1 MLTFANP
8 AALLALAGLLVP
20 LAIHLWN
27 RRPGRVVPVGAL
39 RWLTPGAN
47 RRMRQLHLTQWP
59 LLLLRLAL
67 LGLLGLAIAGP
78 RWSKPAPPL
87 RPQVLLSPGV
97 LASPA
102 WPLLL
107 PTLDSL
113 RRSGAELRYLGAGF
127 RLLPDSLPQAPAPA
141 VAQQAASEW
150 YWGRAAQAAD
160 SFPNRP
166 LRIYTTAEAKH
177 FRGTRPLL
185 PARVRWQTVPAAADS
200 GAWVQAAV
208 RPVPDSLRLVVG
220 YGSNTRTI
228 FRNYRQAWPAQL
240 PHALPLPGLP
250 AMQLVQQGRRYVVQ
264 PQQPDSAKPATQA
277 NVIVQKPLRVAVYFD
292 ARTHT
297 EDARYARAALR
308 AAASAFPAGMQ
319 LQVSST
325 LPSDS
330 LDWLIWLSNS
340 PAPAAVR
347 AQINQG
353 LNLLQTAGRQA
364 QAVATSFS
372 PGAYATAAQL
382 FRRAVA
388 TPLGARSQVL
398 WRDAAGQPLLVRQP
412 AGRGAEYRLLTRVHP
427 QWSSLP
433 TDGQLPEVLLN
444 LMTPDAHLGAINDFR
459 QLDAAQVLAHASA
472 DTPERNLQPA
482 TRYADLQPWVALAAG
497 LLFGLERLFAR
508 RRTSTAT
515 AA

>member
-1 MLTFANP
+1 MLTFAHP

-67 LGLLGLAIAGP
+67 LGLLPLAVAGP
-78 RWSKPAPPL
+78 RWSQPAPPL
-87 RPQVLLSPGV
+87 RPQVLLSPSV

-102 WPLLL
+102 WPVLL

-127 RLLPDSLPQAPAPA
+127 RLLPDSLPQAATA
-141 VAQQAASEW
+141 VTDQQPSSEW
-150 YWGRAAQAAD
+150 YWARAAQAAN

-166 LRIYTTAEAKH
+166 LRIYTTAETRH

-200 GAWVQAAV
+200 GEWLQAAV
-208 RPVPDSLRLVVG
+208 RPTPDSLRLVIG
-220 YGSNTRTI
+220 YGSGARTTY
-228 FRNYRQAWPAQL
+228 RNYRQAWPAQL
-240 PHALPLPGLP
+240 PHTLTVPELP
-250 AMQLVQQGRRYVVQ
+250 ALQLVKQGKQLVVKPEQADSTKPSSQPNVLVQQ
-264 PQQPDSAKPATQA
+264 
-277 NVIVQKPLRVAVYFD
+277 PLRVAVYFD
-292 ARTHT
+292 AKTHA
-297 EDARYARAALR
+297 EDARYVRAALR
-308 AAASAFPAGMQ
+308 AAASAFPAGLQ

-325 LPSDS
+325 PPTDS

-347 AQINQG
+347 EQVKHG
-353 LNLLQTAGRQA
+353 LNLLKTAGPQA
-364 QAVATSFS
+364 QAVTTSFS
-372 PGAYATAAQL
+372 PSPYATAAQL
-382 FRRAVA
+382 FRRAA
-388 TPLGARSQVL
+388 TTSLGAQSQVL
-398 WRDAAGQPLLVRQP
+398 WQDAAGQPLLVRQP
-412 AGRGAEYRLLTRVHP
+412 IGRGAEYSLRTRVHP

-444 LMTPDAHLGAINDFR
+444 LLAPDTHLGAATDYR
-459 QLDAAQVLAHASA
+459 QLDAAQVLASAPA
-472 DTPERNLQPA
+472 DTPAKSLRPT
-482 TRYADLQPWVALAAG
+482 TRHADLQPWVALAAG
-497 LLFGLERLFAR
+497 LLFGLERLVAR

-515 AA
+515 AT

>member
-67 LGLLGLAIAGP
+67 LGLLALAIAGP

-87 RPQVLLSPGV
+87 RPQVLLSPSV

-102 WPLLL
+102 WPVLL

-127 RLLPDSLPQAPAPA
+127 RLLPDSLLQAATAVTDPQA
-141 VAQQAASEW
+141 STKW
-150 YWGRAAQAAD
+150 YWARAAQAAD

-166 LRIYTTAEAKH
+166 LRIYTTAEARH

-185 PARVRWQTVPAAADS
+185 PTRVRWQTVPAAADS
-200 GAWVQAAV
+200 GAWLQAAV
-208 RPVPDSLRLVVG
+208 RPTPDSLRLVIG
-220 YGSNTRTI
+220 YGNGARTTY
-228 FRNYRQAWPAQL
+228 RNYRQAWPTQL
-240 PHALPLPGLP
+240 PHALTLPNLPPL
-250 AMQLVQQGRRYVVQ
+250 QLVQHGQQLVIQ
-264 PQQPDSAKPATQA
+264 PQQPDSAQPSSQP
-277 NVIVQKPLRVAVYFD
+277 IVVQQPLRVAVYFD
-292 ARTHT
+292 AKTHA
-297 EDARYARAALR
+297 EDARYVRAALR
-308 AAASAFPAGMQ
+308 AAASAFPAGLQ
-319 LQVSST
+319 LRVSST
-325 LPSDS
+325 PPTDS

-347 AQINQG
+347 ERVKYG
-353 LNLLQTAGRQA
+353 LHLLQTAGAQA
-364 QAVATSFS
+364 QAVTTGFS
-372 PGAYATAAQL
+372 PGAYASAAQL
-382 FRRAVA
+382 FRRSAA
-388 TPLGARSQVL
+388 APLGSQSQVL
-398 WRDAAGQPLLVRQP
+398 WQDAAGQPLLVRQP
-412 AGRGAEYRLLTRVHP
+412 IGRGVKYSLLTRVHP

-444 LMTPDAHLGAINDFR
+444 FLTPDTDLGAAADYR
-459 QLDAAQVLAHASA
+459 QLDAAQVLAYAPA
-472 DTPERNLQPA
+472 DTPEKSLRPA

-497 LLFGLERLFAR
+497 LLFALERVVTR